1 MPARRQY
8 QKTIEVERGRNG
20 TTIGSPW
27 GRRCGVPNAAIGQG
41 TLDHMMV
48 SRGVVT
54 WGAGWIEFFF
64 FVSFSSSNK
73 HAGVA
78 HYRIA
83 TFLRLSLSET
93 C

>member
-20 TTIGSPW
+20 TTIGSRW
-27 GRRCGVPNAAIGQG
+27 GRRCVVPNAAIGQG

-54 WGAGWIEFFF
+54 WERFLIEFFF
-64 FVSFSSSNK
+64 FRFSSSNK

-83 TFLRLSLSET
+83 KFPRLSLSET